1 MCVYYYRKR
10 SGSTAF
16 APLDLR
22 KAIERGHYDTV
33 KRMITWNRYL
43 MHCPSGRTSDYPVHV
58 AVQAGHQRI
67 VKLLLNRGAD
77 PNARNA
83 HRKTPMHQCVLN
95 CRHNIVGLLVD
106 HGAEL
111 DSTDGSN
118 NTPLDLA
125 TLMNEKRCLDLL
137 LNYEVPQNALNRA
150 FYKAVSQ
157 DNTVLMNKLLN
168 RGAELEY
175 RDEVT
180 GFTALLM
187 AIKSKHVRSTQL
199 LLEKGANPMVHDFFR
214 WTCLHFAVYFQ
225 FPQRILAMILQNC
238 SKKLIDFKTCNQE
251 TALHLAAK
259 RGNEMA
265 AFTLLRAGATVN
277 SLDCRS
283 RTPLLTALHWQ
294 NEMVARFIVHAGANV
309 NRVPGSIQ
317 TPLHAAVAR
326 NNLSLVQ
333 LMLEHGA
340 QVVDLDNED
349 IDWTVIHSACE
360 TGDVKMLECLLDF
373 CEPDVLAALHC
384 GRRPKP
390 PLFVAACRGHSTA
403 VKALLARGVDIN
415 TRSENNETA
424 LHAAVRANNAGLVE
438 TLLNAG
444 ACIDARDSL
453 TASRPLDV
461 SVYTWGRRVTVTAQ
475 LMHSD
480 RMAKAVIRH
489 DLDTVSFLLSCG
501 VSPNMTTEAF
511 GSPLHV
517 AVRHR
522 RYELMATILSS
533 DRSRTS
539 IRHNGVTPLDYATD
553 MGDARAVKMILWKNL
568 RRSRHSSL
576 IRADKK
582 KKTTTTTKRTSR
594 APLPLQG
601 DSPRRTSI

>member
-10 SGSTAF
+10 AGSTAF

-22 KAIERGHYDTV
+22 KAIERGHYDAV

-43 MHCPSGRTSDYPVHV
+43 MHCPSGRTADYPIHV
-58 AVQAGHQRI
+58 AVQTGNQRI

-77 PNARNA
+77 PNVRNA
-83 HRKTPMHQCVLN
+83 HRKTPMHQCILH
-95 CRHNIVGLLVD
+95 CRNHIIGLLVG
-106 HGAEL
+106 HGADL
-111 DSTDGSN
+111 DVTDGSN

-125 TLMNEKRCLDLL
+125 TLMNEKRCLDLM
-137 LNYEVPQNALNRA
+137 LNYEIPKGVLNKA
-150 FYKAVSQ
+150 FFKAASQ

-168 RGAELEY
+168 RGAEIEY

-187 AIKSKHVRSTQL
+187 AMKSKHVRATQL
-199 LLEKGANPMVHDFFR
+199 LLEKGADPMVHDFFR
-214 WTCLHFAVYFQ
+214 WTCLHFAVYYQ
-225 FPQRILAMILQNC
+225 FPNRILVAIMQNC
-238 SKKLIDFKTCNQE
+238 TKKLIDFKTCNQE

-259 RGNEMA
+259 RGNETA
-265 AFTLLRAGATVN
+265 AFVLLRSGASVN
-277 SLDCRS
+277 GLDCRS

-294 NEMVARFIVHAGANV
+294 NETVARFIIYSGANV

-340 QVVDLDNED
+340 KVVDLKNDD
-349 IDWTVIHSACE
+349 LDWTVIHSACE
-360 TGDVKMLECLLDF
+360 TGDLNMLACLLEHSDP
-373 CEPDVLAALHC
+373 EMLAALHC

-390 PLFVAACRGHSTA
+390 PLLVAATRGHSGA

-415 TRSENNETA
+415 TRSKDNETV
-424 LHAAVRANNAGLVE
+424 LHAAVRANNASLVE
-438 TLLNAG
+438 LLLNAG
-444 ACIDARDSL
+444 ACIDARNSL
-453 TASRPLDV
+453 TASRPLDI
-461 SVYTWGRRVTVTAQ
+461 SVYTWGRRVTITAH
-475 LMHSD
+475 LVHSD
-480 RMAKAVIRH
+480 RMAKAVVRH
-489 DLDTVSFLLSCG
+489 DVDTVSFLLSCG
-501 VSPNMTTEAF
+501 VSPNMTTEAY

-522 RYELMATILSS
+522 RYEMMATILSS
-533 DRSRTS
+533 DRSRTT

-553 MGDARAVKMILWKNL
+553 MGDTRAVKMLLWKNM

-576 IRADKK
+576 IRTNAKK
-582 KKTTTTTKRTSR
+582 MTDNKKASR
-594 APLPLQG
+594 ALPKQG